1 MRCWQYF
8 MGKWR
13 WIFYDGDAA
22 LKHLEWGGFAYATYD
37 GDEEYPASRISTL
50 LFRKLLENPVFQK
63 RVVERYNDLCHRI
76 LSYYSTKPYLDAA
89 VDAIQQEIPLQ
100 IGRFHFPDT
109 HKKWCADVK
118 ELDEFLRKRPAQ
130 AIAEMLEYIHVKED
144 VSALSFYPNPT
155 AGEVEVSVTVDE
167 PGVRPLCVYDMG
179 GRMVY
184 SCLLYC
190 EEGQSQCFKQLPLP
204 AGTYVIR
211 VGDKSDKILIVN

>member
-1 MRCWQYF
+1 MIDVDNFIDYQLFEIFINNEDWPANNMRCWQYF

-89 VDAIQQEIPLQ
+89 VDAIQEEIPLQ
-100 IGRFHFPDT
+100 IDCHPCR
-109 HKKWCADVK
+109 
-118 ELDEFLRKRPAQ
+118 R
-130 AIAEMLEYIHVKED
+130 
-144 VSALSFYPNPT
+144 
-155 AGEVEVSVTVDE
+155 
-167 PGVRPLCVYDMG
+167 
-179 GRMVY
+179 
-184 SCLLYC
+184 
-190 EEGQSQCFKQLPLP
+190 
-204 AGTYVIR
+204 
-211 VGDKSDKILIVN
+211 